1 MRNIA
6 IIMCRFRFFIWMIR
20 VIIVR
25 ETIITYGLSRATC
38 RPITGVRTAAIFQR
52 IRATDVSTATVIV
65 AAPPLHA
72 AAAMIRAAATPPL
85 RAAAAM
91 THAAAAMIH
100 AAATVISA
108 AAAPSTA
115 NRRPAPAAEIRRTV
129 NERFPPAA
137 AIAQSPALKAPA
149 LKAPA
154 EQPAAKRS
162 VQTGNKIILSGWFL
176 INMYYLCGRNWKRLL
191 I

>member
-91 THAAAAMIH
+91 IH

-149 LKAPA
+149 LKVPA